1 MIVGMDTELDT
12 TPRRI
17 GMDWAVKMDK
27 PDFIGRAALARTA
40 SLPDHRR
47 LVRAHDGR
55 RRADGGQPDLG
66 RTTTSSATSPRASRR
81 RCSAER

>member
-1 MIVGMDTELDT
+1 MDTELDT

-47 LVRAHDGR
+47 LVRLHDGR
-55 RRADGGQPDLG
+55 RRADGGQPDPVDDDIVGHVTSSFTSPLLG
-66 RTTTSSATSPRASRR
+66 RAVMLGG
-81 RCSAER
+81 